1 MTNLRTRKASIST
14 SKQSRIQTIMQH
26 LFPKTKESSQDS
38 VQHPV
43 RKPLSMDEKQMMNRI
58 VKLNTLLEIY
68 RMTWISIM
76 LLSIFIII
84 IRLRKLNINIFK
96 FWKIITFVMNL
107 KKTFFVQRRNYLYLI
122 EPMIATAMLSAFS
135 VVCTFLILDNY

>member
-1 MTNLRTRKASIST
+1 
-14 SKQSRIQTIMQH
+14 MQH